1 MSDLTGMGGF
11 FTANAV
17 ICISSVVALIIA
29 ARLIYSAG
37 RRAGRKDVS
46 GFGPSANPFDQYPG
60 SPIYETDEQEELTA
74 AIMGALSAEMG
85 SLPEADDIPGFA
97 GRNEVL
103 GSSWRIVSLREAT
116 QRGQLK

>member
-1 MSDLTGMGGF
+1 MSDFTGMGGVS
-11 FTANAV
+11 TANAV
-17 ICISSVVALIIA
+17 ICISSVVALTIA

-46 GFGPSANPFDQYPG
+46 VISPAANPVDQDPG
-60 SPIYETDEQEELTA
+60 LAVYETDEQEELTA